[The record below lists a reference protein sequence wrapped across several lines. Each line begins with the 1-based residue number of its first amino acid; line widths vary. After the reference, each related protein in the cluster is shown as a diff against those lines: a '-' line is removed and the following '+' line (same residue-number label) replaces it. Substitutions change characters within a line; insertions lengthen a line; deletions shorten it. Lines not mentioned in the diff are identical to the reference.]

1 MTLPPFETVSG
12 FERCSMDSINSI
24 QGDTFL
30 EKENFRA
37 RSIYRGIRRIIKT
50 SDGIT
55 SFARVKRG
63 MEGGEEEE
71 SGK

>member
-1 MTLPPFETVSG
+1 
-12 FERCSMDSINSI
+12 MDSINSI

-37 RSIYRGIRRIIKT
+37 RSIYRGILDLRRIIKT

-71 SGK
+71 ESGK